1 MSRRVAE
8 GLSLDSHAA
17 QCAKM
22 FGLPR
27 PIVERAQYVSLLLA
41 AHDVTR
47 LLDESMTPIQK
58 KELGEAEAV
67 CRRFMAWNLED
78 FDVDANP
85 SRGGVKARLAEVLRH
100 NSNDEDDG
108 DGDE

>member
-1 MSRRVAE
+1 VRNTSGKYAA
-8 GLSLDSHAA
+8 LSICFFDETCVPYLNYS
-17 QCAKM
+17 
-22 FGLPR
+22 
-27 PIVERAQYVSLLLA
+27 SLLA